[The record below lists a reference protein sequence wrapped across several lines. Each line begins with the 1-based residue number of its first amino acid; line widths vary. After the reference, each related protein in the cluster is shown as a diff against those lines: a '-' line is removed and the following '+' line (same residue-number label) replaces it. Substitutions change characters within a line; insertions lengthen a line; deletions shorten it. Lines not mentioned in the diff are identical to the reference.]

1 MDESSERSGQPPETR
16 QFDFW
21 IGNWTVHEPDGSLA
35 GHNRI
40 EPILGG
46 AALRE
51 SWQGESG
58 HAGTSLNAWDPVRDV
73 WRQAWT
79 DVNGFWLWLEGGF
92 RGEAMI
98 LEGERPSQA
107 DPSRSVRHRISWG
120 LIDGDPDHLRQHWE
134 ASEDGGA
141 TWQTLFDGRYTR
153 QG

>member
-1 MDESSERSGQPPETR
+1 MDDTDQNAQHMPEMR

-21 IGNWTVHEPDGSLA
+21 IGDWVVREPDGTLA

-40 EPILGG
+40 ESILGA

-51 SWQGESG
+51 SWRGESG
-58 HAGTSLNAWDPVRDV
+58 HAGTSLNAWDPVRGV

-79 DVNGFWLWLEGGF
+79 DVNGFWLWLEGGLQ
-92 RGEAMI
+92 GGAMI

-107 DPSRSVRHRISWG
+107 DPSQSVRHRISWS

-134 ASEDGGA
+134 VSEDDAA

-153 QG
+153 QR

>member
-1 MDESSERSGQPPETR
+1 MGDSTQDSKNSPEAR

-21 IGNWTVHEPDGSLA
+21 IGDWAVREPDGSLA

-51 SWQGESG
+51 AWQGESG
-58 HAGTSLNAWDPVRDV
+58 HAGTSLNAWDPISGV

-92 RGEAMI
+92 QGEAMI
-98 LEGERPSQA
+98 LEGELPSQA
-107 DPSRSVRHRISWG
+107 DPTQLVRHRISWS
-120 LIDGDPDHLRQHWE
+120 LIEGDPDQLRQHWE
-134 ASEDGGA
+134 VSQDGG
-141 TWQTLFDGRYTR
+141 TSWQTLFDGRYTR